1 MYNGDYPD
9 DDRTVILSGSMA
21 GHTRYPLT
29 DHATPSASAA
39 CIAPRADDDLCST
52 TDVQPNPLLAAAAPL
67 LSELVALRTG
77 SGEREPIDV
86 LRVTLEAGIRQFDQ
100 QCRHLE
106 VAPASRQAARYVLCT
121 ALDEAILTTRWGNN
135 SNWSS
140 RSLLSAFHQE
150 TFGGEKFFLLLT
162 RLSQDMARHID
173 MLELMLACL
182 CLGFEGRY
190 RLQLRGQ
197 QELEHIRSRLHAALQ
212 QYRSPPDMHLGS
224 QIVHPEPSPPVRP
237 LPGWVTAVATAS
249 CLTILF
255 LGFNHYLEQHR
266 NDALEPYLTS
276 SASITAQ
283 PGVKR

>member
-106 VAPASRQAARYVLCT
+106 VAPASR
-121 ALDEAILTTRWGNN
+121 
-135 SNWSS
+135 
-140 RSLLSAFHQE
+140 
-150 TFGGEKFFLLLT
+150 
-162 RLSQDMARHID
+162 
-173 MLELMLACL
+173 
-182 CLGFEGRY
+182 
-190 RLQLRGQ
+190 
-197 QELEHIRSRLHAALQ
+197 
-212 QYRSPPDMHLGS
+212 
-224 QIVHPEPSPPVRP
+224 
-237 LPGWVTAVATAS
+237 
-249 CLTILF
+249 
-255 LGFNHYLEQHR
+255 
-266 NDALEPYLTS
+266 
-276 SASITAQ
+276 
-283 PGVKR
+283 